1 MIKLLIVSF
10 ITELICL
17 TVYVLAARTCETDLL
32 HQLSTKSFE
41 PAGGHWVGGRIKTE
55 GSAVSEGEMGRFV
68 QETM

>member
-1 MIKLLIVSF
+1 MIKLLIVRF

-17 TVYVLAARTCETDLL
+17 TVYVLAARKCETDLL

-41 PAGGHWVGGRIKTE
+41 PGHWVRGRIKTK